1 MDAINVGFA
10 VIPFQDVGYLAIFLI
25 MLLDGANVPFTPN
38 ELFLSFTG
46 YLARTGEV
54 NIIAAYSVGL
64 FGSFTG
70 HFFSYFLGLKLGRPL
85 FDRYGKFILITKGRL
100 REGERAV
107 KRFGKAAPFV
117 IRFIPGL
124 RNVGSLL
131 LGIFKS
137 PPGNFFLLT
146 AAGIAI
152 YNGLFFL
159 TGYILAKQFAAFKH
173 WVFPAVIFVIAA
185 GLCFAAIR
193 WYRTRKPKKKGRRRS
208 L

>member
-1 MDAINVGFA
+1 MDAIDLGFA

-25 MLLDGANVPFTPN
+25 MMLDGANVPFTPN

-54 NIIAAYSVGL
+54 NTIAAFAVGL

-70 HFFSYFLGLKLGRPL
+70 HFFSYVLGRKLGRPL
-85 FDRYGKFILITKGRL
+85 FDRYGKFILITKRRM
-100 REGERAV
+100 REGERVV
-107 KRFGKAAPFV
+107 KRFGKSAPFV
-117 IRFIPGL
+117 VRFIPGL
-124 RNVGSLL
+124 RNTGSLF

-159 TGYILAKQFAAFKH
+159 TGFILAKQFASFKH
-173 WVFPAVIFVIAA
+173 WIFPVVIFVIAV
-185 GLCFAAIR
+185 GLSFAAIR
-193 WYRTRKPKKKGRRRS
+193 WYRTRKPKKRSRRRY